1 MSGSKE
7 TTQTNEPND
16 MQKPYYSTLYSAA
29 DKAFQNSQNLGN
41 QYVGPNA
48 TQKTA
53 NQQVVDLAPSLSQG
67 STQLRDLAL
76 SQIAGDWLS
85 PDTNPYIAQVANA
98 ALEPVQQQFTAN
110 KLGIEDRAIAQ
121 GAYGG
126 TRQDLQQ
133 LRALE
138 DYTKQAGNITSG
150 IYANNYANERG
161 IQQNSG
167 GLLDAANALA
177 LAGPTALAGAGAQ
190 QQGWDQG
197 ALSGEAA
204 SNWAGIQE
212 LANVLASGG
221 FGKSTVEEPTS
232 PLGGALQGALGG
244 AGLGASAATSIG
256 GLTAAS
262 GLGAFAPWL
271 AIPGILGGL
280 AGGLG

>member
-29 DKAFQNSQNLGN
+29 DKAFQNSRSLGN

-150 IYANNYANERG
+150 IYANNYVNERG
-161 IQQNSG
+161 IQLRSAD
-167 GLLDAANALA
+167 LLDVANALA

-197 ALSGEAA
+197 TLSGEAA

-221 FGKSTVEEPTS
+221 FGKSTVKEPTS